1 MLVLNFGVSS
11 VLPAVILFEYPL
23 KKLSVNSIITS
34 EGVLGEIPCGF
45 PLGTQYKF
53 LIPFPFIS
61 FLTALA
67 LFKPILIS
75 LAAVSSAS
83 IYLHKS
89 SKVTGLPSPVNTPV
103 DALPCLQ
110 EWFSNCSGVIAGL
123 TKK

>member
-61 FLTALA
+61 FLTAFA

-83 IYLHKS
+83 INLHKS
-89 SKVTGLPSPVNTPV
+89 SKVLVYPHQ
-103 DALPCLQ
+103 LILQ
-110 EWFSNCSGVIAGL
+110 LMHYLVYKNDFLIVLVSSQG
-123 TKK
+123 